1 MEILMK
7 KTLFVH
13 AIIGFALL
21 AIRCADYDL
30 ADKAL
35 HPDAVTLDITAVTD
49 SSITLRWTQSHNE
62 DFSNYKVY
70 YSKSDVVENTDSLSD
85 SLTFIFDTTKTVT
98 RLASGTTYY
107 FRVILNTK
115 SGGFSASN
123 IVHATTTGSV
133 NTGVIVLYN
142 ADSVSDST
150 RLLHWTKCAAAFD
163 RYRVFADTTNQVNTL
178 DSLVAS
184 VASDTFVLLS
194 VKNFKPD
201 HSYWFKV
208 YAQRFSDTIVAASN
222 IVQVNF
228 GAVVAK

>member
-1 MEILMK
+1 MK
-7 KTLFVH
+7 KTLFIH
-13 AIIGFALL
+13 ALVFFALL

-49 SSITLRWTQSHNE
+49 SSVTLRWTQSQST

-70 YSKSDVVENTDSLSD
+70 YSRNDVVENTDSLSD
-85 SLTFIFDTTKTVT
+85 SLTFIFDTTKTVAK
-98 RLASGTTYY
+98 LASGTTYY

-123 IVHATTTGSV
+123 IVHATTTGSAI
-133 NTGVIVLYN
+133 TGTMVLYN

-150 RLLHWTKCAAAFD
+150 RLLRWTKCTTLFD
-163 RYRVFADTTNQVNTL
+163 RYRVFADTTNQLNTL
-178 DSLVAS
+178 DTLVAS

-194 VKNFKPD
+194 VTNFKPN

-208 YAQRFSDTIVAASN
+208 FAQKFSGTIVDSSN

-228 GAVVAK
+228 GTMAVK